1 MISPYLL
8 HYKRIVDSLL
18 QHEFAVC
25 SLFNHNAFLKC
36 SNSVSSPDGRQ
47 PMCNHNSGT
56 SSPSLAEKQQQFTL
70 KRAQL
75 WLKQIKVI
83 LGIYNTKKS
92 KQKKKYIQIYF

>member
-1 MISPYLL
+1 MVDNLCAIT
-8 HYKRIVDSLL
+8 IVVRPVRAL
-18 QHEFAVC
+18 Q
-25 SLFNHNAFLKC
+25 K
-36 SNSVSSPDGRQ
+36 
-47 PMCNHNSGT
+47 
-56 SSPSLAEKQQQFTL
+56 KQQQFTL